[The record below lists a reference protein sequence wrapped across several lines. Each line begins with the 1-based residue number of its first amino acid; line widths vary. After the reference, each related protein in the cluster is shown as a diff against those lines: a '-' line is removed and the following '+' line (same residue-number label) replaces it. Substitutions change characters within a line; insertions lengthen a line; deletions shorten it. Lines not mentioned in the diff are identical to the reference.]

1 MPTAKATVTEVYAQ
15 QHQSKSVF
23 RLGTRVTDKSKNPSW
38 DNKTVHSGYI
48 YEKLADAMADKN
60 LFRWFYSSR
69 GPEQPKKP
77 PYVWNTN
84 SPGIQIQNLQ
94 ETVFFWRVFRERPA

>member
-1 MPTAKATVTEVYAQ
+1 MYLHAVTFFLIFLIIVNNMPTAKATVTEVYAE

-60 LFRWFYSSR
+60 LFSWSR
-69 GPEQPKKP
+69 
-77 PYVWNTN
+77 T
-84 SPGIQIQNLQ
+84 
-94 ETVFFWRVFRERPA
+94 A

>member
-1 MPTAKATVTEVYAQ
+1 MYLHAVTFFLIFLIIVNNMPTAKATVTEVYAE

-38 DNKTVHSGYI
+38 DNKTVHSGHI

-69 GPEQPKKP
+69 G
-77 PYVWNTN
+77 WSRT
-84 SPGIQIQNLQ
+84 
-94 ETVFFWRVFRERPA
+94 A